1 MTVHKKSARGLG
13 GSLIREEES
22 DQKGSVVH
30 GWWLPISSNFRP
42 PYTSLGTMWR
52 SNADCPP
59 CLDSVQ
65 CTWPVLPL
73 ATFFVRWALCRATR
87 PAPGIRT
94 AVKKL
99 EQQGCVMSCV
109 TGDPQAPQRL
119 FILQPS
125 QQHHGRGSHHPR
137 TLTPASSLDWHA
149 ALEHTYYEYSVQLI
163 WWSSASIS
171 KFPVCTGLEIAGS
184 SASRPSEA

>member
-1 MTVHKKSARGLG
+1 M
-13 GSLIREEES
+13 
-22 DQKGSVVH
+22 
-30 GWWLPISSNFRP
+30 WLPICSNSDRHIQVWAP
-42 PYTSLGTMWR
+42 MWR
-52 SNADCPP
+52 SNAEAGCPP
-59 CLDSVQ
+59 CPVR
-65 CTWPVLPL
+65 CTWPVLPQ

-109 TGDPQAPQRL
+109 TGDAQAPQRV

-125 QQHHGRGSHHPR
+125 QQHHGQGSHHPR
-137 TLTPASSLDWHA
+137 TLTPASSLHWHA
-149 ALEHTYYEYSVQLI
+149 ALEHTYYQYSVQRI

-171 KFPVCTGLEIAGS
+171 KFPVCTGLEVAGS
-184 SASRPSEA
+184 PASRPSEA